1 MNYTTLTFVI
11 IAILLLDFLVEH
23 TLSFLNAKYAKTE
36 LPEELSDV
44 YDKNEYARQQMYLR
58 ANKQFAHVSGAFSF
72 LLILAMILFGGFAI
86 VGQWADSVAANP
98 ILVSLIFFGV
108 IFLANDLISTPFDW
122 YDHFVI
128 EERFG
133 FNKMTLKTFFSDKF
147 KGLVLMAIV
156 GGLILAI
163 IEWIY
168 FSVGSGFWFYAW
180 IIMAAFSIFMNMFYA
195 QLIVPIF
202 NKLTP
207 LEEGELRDAI
217 EKFGKE
223 AGFQLDNIFVMDGS
237 KRSTKANAYFSG
249 LGAKKRIVLYDTLI
263 NELTTDEIVAVL
275 AHEVGHYKHKHT
287 FCFLVLSLLNSLIM
301 LSLLG
306 QVLDNDALAQALG
319 MNEASFHVN
328 MLVFGLLFT
337 PVSVFIGVI
346 INIISRRFEYQ
357 ADRFAKEHGL
367 GDELISALKKIS
379 AKALSNLQPHPA
391 YVFFYYSHPTLLQRI
406 RAIKN

>member
-108 IFLANDLISTPFDW
+108 LFLANDLISTPFDW
-122 YDHFVI
+122 YGHFVI

-133 FNKMTLKTFFSDKF
+133 FNKMTLKTFFADKF

-156 GGLILAI
+156 GGLILAL

-287 FCFLVLSLLNSLIM
+287 FFFLVLSLLNSLIM

-346 INIISRRFEYQ
+346 INIISRCFEYQ